1 MEILENKFFEV
12 EILGIINK
20 EIDIN
25 KDDKKVILIN
35 LDFEIIDVVIVG
47 LELLDSIDGDKI
59 KEDNKWEL
67 FSNFG

>member
-35 LDFEIIDVVIVG
+35 LEFEIINVVIVG

>member
-35 LDFEIIDVVIVG
+35 LDFEIINVVMVG

>member
-35 LDFEIIDVVIVG
+35 LDFEIINVVIVG

>member
-12 EILGIINK
+12 DILGSINK

-25 KDDKKVILIN
+25 NDDKKVILIN
-35 LDFEIIDVVIVG
+35 LDFEIINVVMVG

-67 FSNFG
+67 LSNFG

>member
-1 MEILENKFFEV
+1 MEILDNKFFEV

-35 LDFEIIDVVIVG
+35 LDFEIINVVIVG

>member
-25 KDDKKVILIN
+25 KGDKKVILIN
-35 LDFEIIDVVIVG
+35 LDFEIINVVIVG
-47 LELLDSIDGDKI
+47 LVLLDSIDGDKI

>member
-35 LDFEIIDVVIVG
+35 LDFEIINVVIVG
-47 LELLDSIDGDKI
+47 LVLLDSIDGDKI

>member
-20 EIDIN
+20 EIDIS
-25 KDDKKVILIN
+25 KGDKKVILIN
-35 LDFEIIDVVIVG
+35 LDFEIINVVIVG
-47 LELLDSIDGDKI
+47 LVLLDSIDGDKI